1 MEKTIMSN
9 IKKLITPNLTRLKKI
24 SLNDRQKSELGI
36 LEANLYEIISP
47 FESSL
52 SSEYLKLTPAEMQVA
67 SFIKNGA
74 TSPEIASLLGLSR
87 RTIDTH
93 RHNIRKKIGIRGK
106 GVNLKTYLSS
116 LT

>member
-1 MEKTIMSN
+1 MEKIIMSN
-9 IKKLITPNLTRLKKI
+9 IKQLIKPNLVRLKK
-24 SLNDRQKSELGI
+24 SYLTDRQKSELTI
-36 LEANLYEIISP
+36 LEANLNEIISP

-52 SSEYLKLTPAEMQVA
+52 SSEYLKLTPTEIQVA
-67 SFIKNGA
+67 NFIKHNV
-74 TSPEIASLLGLSR
+74 TSKEIANSMGLSI

-106 GVNLKTYLSS
+106 GINLKTYLSS